1 MNTMQV
7 STTLLQWAAQQRGLS
22 MNELI
27 DSLEVAASK
36 RETVLSGQLTPHQIE
51 KLSKKT
57 NIPFGY
63 FFLDEPPKNI
73 YNSLPDLR
81 QLLHPAPL
89 SQDFFDTLNDILRKQ
104 QWYLDYLEEQ
114 DIEKLSFV
122 GKFKFSSALP
132 VSTIATDIRHTL
144 NLTLDDQKNCK
155 DAKNFY
161 QLLSKQIES
170 IGILVFKNGVVKNNN
185 RRNLSVKEFRGFA
198 IADHYA
204 PVIFIN
210 GKDSETAWIFTLAHE
225 LAHIWLGESGV
236 SDIPAEPIDMFHNR
250 ELETYCNQIAAELL
264 LPERDFLTAW
274 AAQPEILETQ
284 RKIEALSKIFKV
296 SRWVVAR
303 RAYNLGKIRQDEY
316 VATIQVTQKKS
327 TEGGDF
333 YRMLPV
339 RNSKRLTQAIVNSAM
354 SGKTM
359 LREAASLLNVK
370 PHTIIEMSKNLENS

>member
-1 MNTMQV
+1 MNTMQI
-7 STTLLQWAAQQRGLS
+7 SPAILEWAAKQCGLS
-22 MNELI
+22 MVGLI
-27 DSLEVAASK
+27 DSLGVAK
-36 RETVLSGQLTPHQIE
+36 PDRLLSGELTPRQIE
-51 KLSKKT
+51 KLAKKA

-63 FFLDEPPKNI
+63 FFLDAPPENLHH
-73 YNSLPDLR
+73 SLPDLR
-81 QLLHPAPL
+81 QLPHPIPL

-114 DIEKLSFV
+114 GIEKLSFV
-122 GKFKFSSALP
+122 GKFKFTSAQP
-132 VSTIATDIRHTL
+132 AATVAADIRDTL
-144 NLTLDDQKNCK
+144 NLTLNEQKQCK
-155 DAKNFY
+155 NTETFY
-161 QLLSKQIES
+161 QLLSRQIES

-185 RRNLSVKEFRGFA
+185 SRNLSVEEFRGFA
-198 IADHYA
+198 IADCRA

-236 SDIPAEPIDMFHNR
+236 SDIPNELKNSQHR
-250 ELETYCNQIAAELL
+250 ELESYCNQIAAELL
-264 LPERDFLTAW
+264 LPEQEFLTAW
-274 AAQPEILETQ
+274 VAQLESLETQ
-284 RKIEALSKIFKV
+284 RKIDALSKIFKV

-303 RAYNLGKIRQDEY
+303 RAYNLGKIQQDEY
-316 VATIQVTQKKS
+316 VATIQMTQKKS

-370 PHTIIEMSKNLENS
+370 PHTIIEMSKHLENS